1 LSENIND
8 QLVLVAGTSG
18 TGKSASLMNIENPEG
33 VIYCGTEAGK
43 RLPFKSK
50 FKKLTV
56 TDPHQVLQAFDQAE
70 AMDDVHTIVIDS
82 LTFLMDMYE
91 SNYVL
96 PSTNTMKAWGDYA
109 QFFKNMMQQKVAN
122 STKTVIF
129 TAHNKEELDEDK
141 GAMVQQ
147 VPIKGALKGN
157 GLESYFSCIVYTRVM
172 PISKLK
178 DFENDMLTITEEEEM
193 LGFKHVF
200 QTRKTKDMAHSRI
213 RGPMGLF
220 DKKETFIDND
230 VEKLMKHVKAYYLD
244 EDAPF

>member
-8 QLVLVAGTSG
+8 QLVLIAGTSG

-50 FKKLTV
+50 FKRLTI

-70 AMDDVHTIVIDS
+70 TMDDVHTIVIDS

-91 SNYVL
+91 SMYVL

-109 QFFKNMMQQKVAN
+109 QFFKTMMQQKVAA

-129 TAHNKEELDEDK
+129 TGHNKEELDEDK
-141 GAMVQQ
+141 GVMVQQ

-157 GLESYFSCIVYTRVM
+157 GLESFFSCIVYTRVM
-172 PISKLK
+172 PIAKLK
-178 DFENDMLTITEEEEM
+178 DYENEMLTITEEEEM

-200 QTRKTKDMAHSRI
+200 QTRKSKDMANSRI

-220 DKKETFIDND
+220 SVKETFIDND
-230 VEKLMKHVKAYYLD
+230 AEKLMKHVKEYYA
-244 EDAPF
+244 E

>member
-1 LSENIND
+1 VSENIND
-8 QLVLVAGTSG
+8 QLVLIAGSSA
-18 TGKSASLMNIENPEG
+18 TGKSASLRDIENPEG
-33 VIYCGTEAGK
+33 VLYLGTEAGK

-50 FKKLTV
+50 FKSLKV

-70 AMDDVHTIVIDS
+70 AMEDVHTIIIDS

-91 SNYVL
+91 SVYVL
-96 PSTNTMKAWGDYA
+96 PSANTMKAWGDYA
-109 QFFKNMMQQKVAN
+109 QFFKSMMQQKVAA

-129 TAHNKEELDEDK
+129 TAHNKEELDEGI

-157 GLESYFSCIVYTRVM
+157 GLESYFSCVVYTRVM
-172 PISKLK
+172 PIAKLK
-178 DFENDMLTITEEEEM
+178 DYANSMLTITEEDEM

-200 QTRKTKDMAHSRI
+200 QTRKTKDMANSRI

-220 DKKETFIDND
+220 SVKETFIDND
-230 VEKLMKHVKAYYLD
+230 AQKLMTHIKEYYTD
-244 EDAPF
+244 EPF